1 MSNASSPIQIGN
13 RICKNRVTMA
23 PTVKFAAGEDGIVT
37 EEFVKHYEARA
48 AHGVGVIV
56 VEATCV
62 A

>member
-1 MSNASSPIQIGN
+1 MSNASSPIQIGK
-13 RICKNRVTMA
+13 RSCKNRITMA